1 MQINL
6 APDLSLLVIMVI
18 FLANYLVVRK
28 FFFEP
33 VGRMLD
39 VREAETRGADQA
51 YEEALA
57 KLNAATNEMESQLH
71 AAKREAQQVRDHHRA
86 EAASYRTS
94 VVDKTQ
100 SEARALVGEAET
112 KLNSDVAVAREQIV
126 RESDALARLAA
137 ERILGR
143 AV

>member
-6 APDLSLLVIMVI
+6 APDLSLLAIMVI
-18 FLANYLVVRK
+18 FLANYMIVRK

-57 KLNAATNEMESQLH
+57 KLNAATAEMENQLH
-71 AAKREAQQVRDHHRA
+71 AAKKQAQQVRDSHRA
-86 EAASYRTS
+86 DAAAYRTS
-94 VVDKTQ
+94 IVEKTQ
-100 SEARALVGEAET
+100 TEARAVVSEADA
-112 KLNSDVAVAREQIV
+112 KLGKDVEAARAQIV
-126 RESDALARLAA
+126 SESDSLARLAA

>member
-6 APDLSLLVIMVI
+6 TPDLSLLVIMVI

-33 VGRMLD
+33 VGNMLD

-51 YEEALA
+51 YDAALA
-57 KLNAATNEMESQLH
+57 QLNAATSAMETQLH
-71 AAKREAQQVRDHHRA
+71 AAKRQAQQVRDGFRA
-86 EAASYRTS
+86 EASTYRNS
-94 VVDKTQ
+94 VVEKTQ
-100 SEARALVGEAET
+100 SEARSLVSDADARLSG
-112 KLNSDVAVAREQIV
+112 DVAEAREQIV
-126 RESDALARLAA
+126 RESDSLARLAA

-143 AV
+143 AL